1 MIFIYIILILIII
14 LLGAINK
21 HTIELIQIYKK
32 EKQAKNIVS
41 QMSTDEKQR
50 YVEKIQD
57 KDNEE
62 IFNETMK
69 LNVVDIQ
76 KEL

>member
-14 LLGAINK
+14 LLGLINK

-32 EKQAKNIVS
+32 EKQAKNIIQ
-41 QMSTDEKQR
+41 QMSTDEKQK
-50 YVEKIQD
+50 YAEKIQD
-57 KDNEE
+57 KDNDE

-69 LNVVDIQ
+69 LNIIDIR